1 MMRFYDQKH
10 RFYAGVDLHSR
21 KMYVAIHHHDGQV
34 VFEKN
39 LSAERKTFL
48 RAIAPYRDD
57 LVVGAESMFSWYWLA
72 DLAADENINFQL
84 GHALYMKAI
93 HGGKTKN
100 DRIDANK
107 IARLLRNGGFP
118 LSYVYPKGMR
128 ETRDLL
134 RRRMMLVR
142 RRAELFT
149 HLQIVN
155 LQYNLP
161 PFAKAVSCPGN
172 RKELDLVKHFP
183 DACVQKNISLDL
195 SLIERYDELIADVEL
210 CLVRTV
216 KAEDAQSY
224 YLLQTV
230 PGIGKVLALVL
241 LYELHDIKRF
251 ATVGQFL
258 SYARLV
264 RCTHESAGKKL
275 GTGGKKIGNA
285 YLKWAFSEAVV
296 GLLRNCPDVKAWYQR
311 QEKKRGS
318 RRALSLLAA
327 RLGRSVYHMLRKNLA
342 FDRQR
347 FLGS

>member
-1 MMRFYDQKH
+1 MRFYDQKH
-10 RFYAGVDLHSR
+10 RFYAGIDLHAR
-21 KMYVAIHHHDGQV
+21 TMFVAIHDHDGQV

-39 LSAERKTFL
+39 LAAERKTFV

-57 LVVGAESMFSWYWLA
+57 LVVGVESTFSWYWLA
-72 DLAADENINFQL
+72 DLAAEENINFQL

-93 HGGKTKN
+93 HGGKAKN
-100 DRIDANK
+100 DRIDGNK
-107 IARLLRNGGFP
+107 IARLLRSGSFP
-118 LSYVYPKGMR
+118 LAYAYPKGMR

-142 RRAELFT
+142 RRAELLA

-161 PFAKAVSCPGN
+161 RFAKTLSCPGN

-183 DACVQKNISLDL
+183 DARVQKNISLDL
-195 SLIERYDELIADVEL
+195 SLIERYDELVRDVEL
-210 CLVRTV
+210 CLVRTAKV
-216 KAEDAQSY
+216 EEAQTY

-296 GLLRNCPDVKAWYQR
+296 LLLRNCPDVKAWYER
-311 QEKKRGS
+311 QQKKRGS

-342 FDRQR
+342 FDRKR